1 MLILGFYI
9 IFFNNC
15 RICVFLS
22 NIQQKTAYNVKKIK
36 IGGAFIMKNNIKRK
50 LVEKFYQNDS
60 EFIFNTIMKTV
71 ALLVSIPT
79 CIILSLCFL
88 MAGDETQHILFA
100 ILAAVLCIVGCLNFE
115 FYKRLEVAKQDIDR
129 EDGLYLYF
137 DDELIK

>member
-9 IFFNNC
+9 IFLIIVEFVFFYRIFNKKLH
-15 RICVFLS
+15 IML
-22 NIQQKTAYNVKKIK
+22 KKIK

-115 FYKRLEVAKQDIDR
+115 FYKRLEVAKQDIDQ
-129 EDGLYLYF
+129 EDRLYLYF
-137 DDELIK
+137 NDELIK